1 MTKQKKF
8 ASNGID
14 YYNIEKE
21 KDNREQY
28 IATGLRSS
36 LLAEATPLTHREVES
51 LDSEPREE
59 GEPLDS
65 GAEEETPLGP
75 HNVKRALFTLFNND
89 NGRRNLAVRLNLAD
103 GTNAEFVAAVQQK
116 SNLTNYLKHTGEYKE
131 SARDWFVQIRKHCK
145 EKMGVMPQTGKWH
158 LNQKKRGT
166 GLQTIQVEPLCY
178 GSVAYDK
185 ESTEYMLF
193 VKMYDLYIKN
203 ELMTSESLS
212 EKQRAQGVRGQF
224 LWINP
229 RFDDRQRPKTFAQLR
244 KEQRNGFK
252 PKT

>member
-1 MTKQKKF
+1 MK
-8 ASNGID
+8 NGID

-21 KDNREQY
+21 KDNREED
-28 IATGLRSS
+28 ITTSCRSS
-36 LLAEATPLTHREVES
+36 LLAEATPPTHREVES
-51 LDSEPREE
+51 LDSSPREE

-65 GAEEETPLGP
+65 GAEEEPLGP

-89 NGRRNLAVRLNLAD
+89 NGRRNLAVRLNLTD

-116 SNLTNYLKHTGEYKE
+116 SNLTNYLKHTGIYKE
-131 SARDWFVQIRKHCK
+131 TAREWFTGIRKYCK
-145 EKMGVMPQTGKWH
+145 QEMGVMPQTGKWH

-166 GLQTIQVEPLCY
+166 GLQTIQVEPQCY

-193 VKMYDLYIKN
+193 VKMYDLMIMN
-203 ELMTSESLS
+203 ELMTSESLT

-244 KEQRNGFK
+244 KEGHR
-252 PKT
+252 